1 MAFLIPENLSSR
13 RDVPAAASRLAKAL
27 REALDDDATVWFEP
41 LFGAGRERPD
51 LVALVP
57 DTGIL
62 VLQILGAKS
71 GALRGIRDGGMV
83 VVDRNENEHVV
94 PTPLAR
100 AEAFASDLAGR
111 ITSAAELAP
120 SDCLPVTAGG
130 VFAYVSRS
138 EAERAGYG
146 RVVDLGRCLFRDDLD
161 VALDHAGAFRRLV
174 ARLLSSELRDPI
186 GEEAE
191 KVHRAL
197 IHPETVIGAPTLPFP
212 TATPA
217 EDLQVLDRQ
226 QEALARGLG
235 DGHRVIRG
243 VAGSGK
249 TLVLT
254 FRARHLAS
262 LHPGHS
268 VLLTCYTRSL
278 AGSLGRQLGDLR
290 NVEVRTIDQVIRD
303 VVYSCTRSGIDF
315 TTKPELADRASAAL
329 AALDA
334 PAAGDGRGDGERH
347 PPYPVRRYDHVLVDE
362 AQDFPTPA
370 LQLCVRLLSDG
381 STSLLV
387 VADAAQN
394 IFRNNFTWKAA
405 GINATGRTR
414 VLDIGYRNTREV
426 LEFAHNLLIRGGDV
440 CLDAGAEAS
449 DETAV
454 IPPVLST
461 RHGPVP
467 VFLISDSPPLE
478 CLRIAEHCAER
489 IAKGSPPG
497 SIAVLYG
504 ASRAGGF
511 DWVTTL
517 RKAFDR
523 LGVPYRWATDPNDR
537 TGKDSLGADPGK
549 VVLSTIHSAKGL
561 EWRHVVL
568 FAIFDDRPES
578 DRSVNRRLIYVGM
591 TRATEELAI
600 SRSGHHRYMVDM
612 ER

>member
-13 RDVPAAASRLAKAL
+13 RDVPTAASRLAKAL

-62 VLQILGAKS
+62 VLEILGAKS
-71 GALRGIRDGGMV
+71 GALRGARDGGMV
-83 VVDRNENEHVV
+83 IADRNDVEHVV

-100 AEAFASDLAGR
+100 AEAFATDLAGR
-111 ITSAAELAP
+111 LGAAPALAP

-130 VFAYVSRS
+130 VLAYVSRS
-138 EAERAGYG
+138 EADRAGYG
-146 RVVDLGRCLFRDDLD
+146 RVLDLDRCLFRDDLD
-161 VALDHAGAFRRLV
+161 VALEDAGAFRRLI
-174 ARLLSSELRDPI
+174 ARLLSTELRDPI

-191 KVHRAL
+191 KVHRAF
-197 IHPETVIGAPTLPFP
+197 IHPETVIGASTLPFP
-212 TATPA
+212 TATPV
-217 EDLQVLDRQ
+217 EELQVLDRQ

-235 DGHRVIRG
+235 EGHRVIRG

-254 FRARHLAS
+254 FRARHLAA
-262 LHPGHS
+262 LHPGHR
-268 VLLTCYTRSL
+268 VLVTCFTRSL
-278 AGSLGRQLGDLR
+278 AGSLARQLGDLP
-290 NVEVRTIDQVIRD
+290 NVEVRTIDQVIKD
-303 VVYSCTRSGIDF
+303 VVHRCTGTGIDF
-315 TTKPELADRASAAL
+315 RTNPELTDRATAAL
-329 AALDA
+329 AALDG
-334 PAAGDGRGDGERH
+334 PEM
-347 PPYPVRRYDHVLVDE
+347 YPVGRFEHVLVDE

-370 LQLCVRLLSDG
+370 LQLCVRLLAAQ

-394 IFRNNFTWKAA
+394 IFRNSFTWKAA
-405 GINATGRTR
+405 GINASGRTR
-414 VLDIGYRNTREV
+414 ILNIGYRNTREV
-426 LEFAHNLLIRGGDV
+426 LEFAHNFLMRGGDV
-440 CLDAGAEAS
+440 RIDADAEAT
-449 DETAV
+449 DESAV
-454 IPPVLST
+454 IPPVLSS

-467 VFLISDSPPLE
+467 LFLISESPPLE

-489 IAKGSPPG
+489 IAKGSTPG

-504 ASRAGGF
+504 ASRAAGF
-511 DWVTTL
+511 DWL
-517 RKAFDR
+517 AAIKKAFDR
-523 LGVPYRWATDPNDR
+523 LGIPYRWATDPNNR
-537 TGKDSLGADPGK
+537 FGKDTLGADPGE
-549 VVLSTIHSAKGL
+549 VVVSTIHSAKGL

-600 SRSGHHRYMVDM
+600 SGSGHHRSMVDM

>member
-13 RDVPAAASRLAKAL
+13 RDVPTAASRLAKAL

-41 LFGAGRERPD
+41 LFGAGQERPD

-62 VLQILGAKS
+62 ILEILGAKS
-71 GALRGIRDGGMV
+71 GALRGVRDGGMV
-83 VVDRNENEHVV
+83 IADRNDVEQVV
-94 PTPLAR
+94 ETPLAT
-100 AEAFASDLAGR
+100 AESFALDLSSRLG
-111 ITSAAELAP
+111 AAPALAR

-130 VFAYVSRS
+130 VLAYVSRS
-138 EAERAGYG
+138 EADRAGYD
-146 RVVDLGRCLFRDDLD
+146 RVLDLERCLFRDDLD
-161 VALDHAGAFRRLV
+161 LALEDAGAFRRLI
-174 ARLLSSELRDPI
+174 ARLLSTELRDPI
-186 GEEAE
+186 SDESE
-191 KVHRAL
+191 KVHRAI
-197 IHPETVIGAPTLPFP
+197 IHPETVIGAPALPFP

-217 EDLQVLDRQ
+217 EELQVLDRQ

-235 DGHRVIRG
+235 EGHRVIRG

-254 FRARHLAS
+254 FRARHLAL
-262 LHPGHS
+262 LHPGHQ
-268 VLLTCYTRSL
+268 VLVTCYTRSL
-278 AGSLGRQLGDLR
+278 AGSLARQLGDLR
-290 NVEVRTIDQVIRD
+290 NVEVRTIDQVIKD
-303 VVYSCTRSGIDF
+303 VVHRCTGTGIDF
-315 TTKPELADRASAAL
+315 TAKPQLADRASAAL
-329 AALDA
+329 AALHG
-334 PAAGDGRGDGERH
+334 PEK
-347 PPYPVRRYDHVLVDE
+347 YPVRRYEHVLVDE

-370 LQLCVRLLSDG
+370 LQLCVRLLAAQ

-394 IFRNNFTWKAA
+394 IFRNSFTWKAA
-405 GINATGRTR
+405 GINASGRTR
-414 VLDIGYRNTREV
+414 VLNIGYRNTREV
-426 LEFAHNLLIRGGDV
+426 LEFAHNFLMRGGDV
-440 CLDAGAEAS
+440 RIDADAEAT
-449 DETAV
+449 DESAV
-454 IPPVLST
+454 IPPVLSS

-467 VFLISDSPPLE
+467 LFLISESPPLE
-478 CLRIAEHCAER
+478 CVRIAEHCAER
-489 IAKGSPPG
+489 IAKGSTPG

-504 ASRAGGF
+504 ARGAAGF
-511 DWVTTL
+511 DWL
-517 RKAFDR
+517 AAIKKAFDR
-523 LGVPYRWATDPNDR
+523 SGIPYRWATDPNDR
-537 TGKDSLGADPGK
+537 SGKDTLGADPNE
-549 VVLSTIHSAKGL
+549 VVVSTIHSAKGL

>member
-13 RDVPAAASRLAKAL
+13 RDVPAAAGRLAKAL
-27 REALDDDATVWFEP
+27 REALDDDATVWYEP
-41 LFGAGRERPD
+41 LFGAGQKRPD

-57 DTGIL
+57 DSGVL
-62 VLQILGAKS
+62 VLEILGAKS
-71 GALRGIRDGGMV
+71 GSLRGARDGGLV
-83 VVDRNENEHVV
+83 VVDRYDVEQVL

-100 AEAFASDLAGR
+100 AQAFAEDLAR
-111 ITSAAELAP
+111 RLASAPALAAC
-120 SDCLPVTAGG
+120 DCLPVTAGA
-130 VFAYVSRS
+130 VLAYVSRS
-138 EAERAGYG
+138 EAENAGYAQ
-146 RVVDLGRCLFRDDLD
+146 VLDLDRCLFRDDLD
-161 VALDHAGAFRRLV
+161 SALNDAASFRRLV
-174 ARLLSSELRDPI
+174 ARLLSAELRDPI
-186 GEEAE
+186 DEEAE

-212 TATPA
+212 TAPPA
-217 EDLQVLDRQ
+217 EELQVLDRQ

-254 FRARHLAS
+254 FRARHLAA
-262 LHPGHS
+262 LHPRQR
-268 VLLTCYTRSL
+268 VLVTCYTRSL
-278 AGSLGRQLGDLR
+278 AGSLARQLNDLR
-290 NVEVRTIDQVIRD
+290 NVEVRTIDQVIKD
-303 VVYSCTRSGIDF
+303 VMYRCTGSGSDF
-315 TTKPELADRASAAL
+315 TTNPELGGRASAAL
-329 AALDA
+329 AALDEPTA
-334 PAAGDGRGDGERH
+334 HAVGRF
-347 PPYPVRRYDHVLVDE
+347 DHVLVDE
-362 AQDFPTPA
+362 GQDFPTSA
-370 LQLCVRLLSDG
+370 LHLCVRLLAQG
-381 STSLLV
+381 SASLLV

-405 GINATGRTR
+405 GINASGRTR
-414 VLDIGYRNTREV
+414 VLSVGYRNTREV
-426 LEFAHNLLIRGGDV
+426 LEFAHNFLIRGGDV
-440 CLDAGAEAS
+440 RLDAGADAT
-449 DETAV
+449 DESAV
-454 IPPVLST
+454 IPPILST

-467 VFLISDSPPLE
+467 LFLLSDSPQLE
-478 CLRIAEHCAER
+478 CVRIAEHCAER
-489 IAKGSPPG
+489 IAKGSSPG

-511 DWVTTL
+511 DWLSTL
-517 RKAFDR
+517 PKAFDR

-537 TGKDSLGADPGK
+537 TGKDTLGADPGR

-600 SRSGHHRYMVDM
+600 SRSGEHRYMVDM

>member
-62 VLQILGAKS
+62 VLEILGAKN
-71 GALRGIRDGGMV
+71 GALRGMRDGGLV
-83 VVDRNENEHVV
+83 VVDRNDNEQVV

-100 AEAFASDLAGR
+100 AEAFASDLAER
-111 ITSAAELAP
+111 IASAPALGP
-120 SDCLPVTAGG
+120 SDCLAVTAGG

-138 EAERAGYG
+138 EAESAGYG

-161 VALDHAGAFRRLV
+161 VALDNAGAFRRLV
-174 ARLLSSELRDPI
+174 ARLLSTELRDPI
-186 GEEAE
+186 GVEAE
-191 KVHRAL
+191 RVHRAL

-212 TATPA
+212 TPTPA
-217 EDLQVLDRQ
+217 EELQVLDRQ

-254 FRARHLAS
+254 FRARHLAA
-262 LHPGHS
+262 LHPRHS
-268 VLLTCYTRSL
+268 VLVTCFTRSL
-278 AGSLGRQLGDLR
+278 AGSLSRQLRDLP
-290 NVEVRTIDQVIRD
+290 NVTVRTIDQVIRD
-303 VVYSCTRSGIDF
+303 VMFSCTGSGIDF
-315 TTKPELADRASAAL
+315 ATKPELADRASAAL
-329 AALDA
+329 AALNSPVA
-334 PAAGDGRGDGERH
+334 
-347 PPYPVRRYDHVLVDE
+347 YPVRRYDHVLVDE
-362 AQDFPTPA
+362 AQDLPTPA
-370 LQLCVRLLSDG
+370 LELCVRLLSDG

-394 IFRNNFTWKAA
+394 IFRTNFTWKAA
-405 GINATGRTR
+405 GINAAGRTR
-414 VLDIGYRNTREV
+414 VLNIGYRNTREV
-426 LEFAHNLLIRGGDV
+426 LEFAHDFLMRGGDV
-440 CLDAGAEAS
+440 RLDAGAEAS

-454 IPPVLST
+454 ITPVLST

-467 VFLISDSPPLE
+467 VFLIADSPPLE
-478 CLRIAEHCAER
+478 CLSIAEHCAER

-504 ASRAGGF
+504 SSRARGF
-511 DWVTTL
+511 DWLTAL

-523 LGVPYRWATDPNDR
+523 LGVPYRWANDPNDR
-537 TGKDSLGADPGK
+537 SGKENLGADPEK

-578 DRSVNRRLIYVGM
+578 DRTVNRRLIYVGM

-600 SRSGHHRYMVDM
+600 SRSGHHQYMVDM

>member
-62 VLQILGAKS
+62 VLQILGAKN
-71 GALRGIRDGGMV
+71 GALRQIRDGGMV
-83 VVDRNENEHVV
+83 VVDRNESEHVV

-100 AEAFASDLAGR
+100 AEAFASDLTER
-111 ITSAAELAP
+111 IASAATLAP

-130 VFAYVSRS
+130 VFAYVSWS
-138 EAERAGYG
+138 EAESAGYA

-161 VALDHAGAFRRLV
+161 VALDQAGAFRRLV
-174 ARLLSSELRDPI
+174 ARLLSTELRDPI
-186 GEEAE
+186 DEEAE
-191 KVHRAL
+191 KIHRAL

-217 EDLQVLDRQ
+217 EELQVLDRQ

-254 FRARHLAS
+254 FRARHLAA
-262 LHPGHS
+262 LHPGHR
-268 VLLTCYTRSL
+268 VLVTCYTRSL
-278 AGSLGRQLGDLR
+278 AGSLSRQLRDLR
-290 NVEVRTIDQVIRD
+290 NVEVRTIDQVIWG
-303 VVYSCTRSGIDF
+303 VIYSCTGSGIDF
-315 TTKPELADRASAAL
+315 ATNPALADRAAAAL

-334 PAAGDGRGDGERH
+334 SAAH
-347 PPYPVRRYDHVLVDE
+347 PVRRYDHVLVDE

-394 IFRNNFTWKAA
+394 IFRNSFTWKAA

-414 VLDIGYRNTREV
+414 VLNIGYRNTREV
-426 LEFAHNLLIRGGDV
+426 LEFAHNFLIRGGDV
-440 CLDAGAEAS
+440 RLDAGAETS

-467 VFLISDSPPLE
+467 VFLISDSLPLE
-478 CLRIAEHCAER
+478 CLSIAEHCAER

-511 DWVTTL
+511 DWLGTL
-517 RKAFDR
+517 PKAFDR

-537 TGKDSLGADPGK
+537 SGKDTLGADAEK

-568 FAIFDDRPES
+568 FAIFDDRPEPDCGVS
-578 DRSVNRRLIYVGM
+578 RRLIYVGM
-591 TRATEELAI
+591 TRATEELAV
-600 SRSGHHRYMVDM
+600 SRSGQHRYMVDM

>member
-13 RDVPAAASRLAKAL
+13 RDVPTAASRLAKAL

-41 LFGAGRERPD
+41 LFGAGQDRPD

-62 VLQILGAKS
+62 VLEILGAKS
-71 GALRGIRDGGMV
+71 GALRGARDGGLV
-83 VVDRNENEHVV
+83 IADRNDVERVV

-100 AEAFASDLAGR
+100 AEGFAMDLAGR
-111 ITSAAELAP
+111 LRSALTLAP

-130 VFAYVSRS
+130 VLAYVSRS
-138 EAERAGYG
+138 EAEAAGYG
-146 RVVDLGRCLFRDDLD
+146 RVLDLDRCLFRDDLD
-161 VALDHAGAFRRLV
+161 IALDDAGAFRRLV
-174 ARLLSSELRDPI
+174 ARLLSTELRDPI

-191 KVHRAL
+191 KIHRAI

-212 TATPA
+212 TATPI
-217 EDLQVLDRQ
+217 EELQVLDRQ

-235 DGHRVIRG
+235 EGHRVIRG

-254 FRARHLAS
+254 FRARHLAA
-262 LHPGHS
+262 LHPGHR
-268 VLLTCYTRSL
+268 VLVTCFTRAL
-278 AGSLGRQLGDLR
+278 AGSLARQLGDLR
-290 NVEVRTIDQVIRD
+290 NVEVRTIDVVIKDIVHR
-303 VVYSCTRSGIDF
+303 CTGTGIDF
-315 TTKPELADRASAAL
+315 KPELTDRATAAL
-329 AALDA
+329 AALDG
-334 PAAGDGRGDGERH
+334 PEM
-347 PPYPVRRYDHVLVDE
+347 YPVGRYEHVLVDE

-370 LQLCVRLLSDG
+370 LQLCVRLLADQ

-394 IFRNNFTWKAA
+394 IFRNSFTWKAA
-405 GINATGRTR
+405 DINASGRTR
-414 VLDIGYRNTREV
+414 VLNIGYRNTREV
-426 LEFAHNLLIRGGDV
+426 LEFAHNFLIKGGNV
-440 CLDAGAEAS
+440 RLDAGAEAT
-449 DETAV
+449 DESAV
-454 IPPVLST
+454 IPPVLSS

-467 VFLISDSPPLE
+467 LFLISESPPLE

-489 IAKGSPPG
+489 IAKGSTPG

-504 ASRAGGF
+504 ASRAAGF
-511 DWVTTL
+511 DWLVTL
-517 RKAFDR
+517 KKAFDR
-523 LGVPYRWATDPNDR
+523 GGIPYRWATDPNDR
-537 TGKDSLGADPGK
+537 SGKDTLGADPDK
-549 VVLSTIHSAKGL
+549 VVVSTIHSAKGL

-568 FAIFDDRPES
+568 FAIFDDRPEF

-600 SRSGHHRYMVDM
+600 SQSGHHRYMVDM